1 MHLDNGQA
9 LEIPEPRRRQY
20 ARHRN
25 TMMLL
30 GLRPEHLTETPRPG
44 SALMTVAVDVVEPM
58 GMETMEHFRLP
69 AAKGAMAAR
78 YSGVGL
84 SETLYT
90 ARVMPETPA
99 VAGELMELEADMNQ
113 MHLIDPQS
121 GLVV

>member
-1 MHLDNGQA
+1 
-9 LEIPEPRRRQY
+9 
-20 ARHRN
+20 
-25 TMMLL
+25 MMLL

-44 SALMTVAVDVVEPM
+44 SALMTVAVDVVEPV